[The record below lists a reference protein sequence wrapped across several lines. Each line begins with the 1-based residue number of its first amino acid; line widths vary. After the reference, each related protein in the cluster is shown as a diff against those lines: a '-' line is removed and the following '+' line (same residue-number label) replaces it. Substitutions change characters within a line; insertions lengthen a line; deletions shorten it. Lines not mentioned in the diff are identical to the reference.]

1 LLVDHDDDALAAA
14 ILSLLDSESM
24 RARMGAAG
32 RARALARFDARDT
45 TAQLVSVLTEASELV
60 LR

>member
-1 LLVDHDDDALAAA
+1 
-14 ILSLLDSESM
+14 M